1 MDGDGVYVMAII
13 SLAIALLVAI
23 FVAVASNEPKF
34 CPECGERWADNYEYC
49 PYDNC
54 ELLERRK

>member
-1 MDGDGVYVMAII
+1 MYDDIGYIAAITILAVALIFAII
-13 SLAIALLVAI
+13 VAI
-23 FVAVASNEPKF
+23 ESNEPKF

-49 PYDNC
+49 SFDGT

>member
-1 MDGDGVYVMAII
+1 MDEDNAYIAAIAVLAVALLCAII
-13 SLAIALLVAI
+13 I
-23 FVAVASNEPKF
+23 AVASNEPKF